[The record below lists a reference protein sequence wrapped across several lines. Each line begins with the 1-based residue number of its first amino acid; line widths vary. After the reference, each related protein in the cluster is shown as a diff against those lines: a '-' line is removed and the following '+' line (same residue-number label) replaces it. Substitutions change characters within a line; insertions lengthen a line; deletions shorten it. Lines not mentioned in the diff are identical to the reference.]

1 MSVSSLPVG
10 KVEFP
15 WRVRK
20 GAILRARGNAA
31 LTVVRP
37 SVFAILRLIS
47 VLLDHVHGV
56 PQALAHSIERDRKRG
71 DLVVTGFDVG
81 LDAFV
86 SHAHGV
92 GHRRHLLDRCDHE
105 IVQQDIQ
112 DQYDER
118 ENRNQNA
125 QKRDIGVVGELVLN
139 GSVGDHGGRP
149 EGNVKLPRRRFLHL
163 AASAA
168 ALQGFSRMVRAQSY
182 PTRPVRLIVGF
193 AAGGGVDIVARLMGQ
208 WLSERLGHQFV
219 VENRP
224 GAGGNIANEAVVRAP
239 PDGYTLLLVGLNSAI
254 NATLYEKLNFNF
266 IRDIAPVATR
276 QPLLMLVNPSVPVKT
291 VPEFIAYAKANSGNI
306 NMASAGNGTGPHLA
320 GELFKMM
327 AGVNMVHVPYR
338 GGAPALTDLIAG
350 QVQVMFIGPTG
361 VIEYI
366 QSGKLRALGV
376 TTATRSD
383 ELPDIPTVGDF
394 VPGYESSQWFGL
406 GAPRNTPPAIIDKLN
421 KGINAGLA
429 EPKLKARFA
438 KLGNTVLPLSP
449 ADFGRLIAGE
459 TEKWGKVVRAA
470 NIKPEGSRRQIVR
483 ILPQP
488 RGPGDKG
495 EPPSR
500 KTHQRA
506 SGAHEEVIA
515 ARFEPKPVPRQP
527 GPR

>member
-1 MSVSSLPVG
+1 
-10 KVEFP
+10 
-15 WRVRK
+15 
-20 GAILRARGNAA
+20 
-31 LTVVRP
+31 
-37 SVFAILRLIS
+37 
-47 VLLDHVHGV
+47 
-56 PQALAHSIERDRKRG
+56 
-71 DLVVTGFDVG
+71 
-81 LDAFV
+81 
-86 SHAHGV
+86 
-92 GHRRHLLDRCDHE
+92 
-105 IVQQDIQ
+105 
-112 DQYDER
+112 
-118 ENRNQNA
+118 
-125 QKRDIGVVGELVLN
+125 
-139 GSVGDHGGRP
+139 
-149 EGNVKLPRRRFLHL
+149 VKPPRRRFLHL

-266 IRDIAPVATR
+266 IRDIAPVATLIR

-438 KLGNTVLPLSP
+438 KLGNTVLPLSS

-470 NIKPEGSRRQIVR
+470 NIKPE
-483 ILPQP
+483 
-488 RGPGDKG
+488 
-495 EPPSR
+495 
-500 KTHQRA
+500 
-506 SGAHEEVIA
+506 
-515 ARFEPKPVPRQP
+515 
-527 GPR
+527 